1 MIEQELNFGGI
12 PEKYTSKEKAKIVVL
27 PVPYD
32 GTSTWVKGAD
42 KGPEAIL
49 QASTNME
56 LFDIETNTEVYKKG
70 IYTAPPITEKSSPEK
85 MVKTVYKEVIKYI
98 EKDKFVVTLGGEH
111 SVSIGA
117 IKAFGINYSDL
128 TVLQIDAH
136 SDLRQKYE
144 GSRYNH
150 ACVMA
155 RAKEVCKVVQVGI
168 RSMDKEEMEY
178 VIPANMFYAHN
189 INACKNNEWM
199 HDVVKSLTGNVY
211 ITIDLDAFDP
221 AFLPSTGTPEPG
233 GLSWQQINDLLFLV
247 NEKKNI
253 VGFDVV
259 ELCPNPYAKASDF
272 LAAKLVYRL
281 LSMKFKS

>member
-12 PEKYTSKEKAKIVVL
+12 PEKYTSKEKATIVVL

-253 VGFDVV
+253 VGFDVA